1 MTQQCLFCDSDDLN
15 QEHIWPD
22 WLVEEFK
29 ARGPSGRGAYTATWD
44 HSDGF
49 SKEWPQ
55 GTITMKRRLVCKE
68 CNGHW
73 MSDIESIASPI
84 LKPLLFDTMAPKQM
98 TVYDQMVIGMWTIL
112 RAMIIDATAPPKK
125 QYFRLSDRLAFVTA
139 DRPPPTSR
147 IWIAPCDGP
156 AFGAWFRS
164 RGLRSSTKKLGI
176 DSVTFIIHKIAIQ
189 VLSWEGERAKLREG
203 KLRAEWG
210 AACLEI
216 WPTDKS
222 RSWPPTTYI
231 NRSLI
236 DTFMKRFDVRIPD
249 RLL

>member
-139 DRPPPTSR
+139 DPRLR
-147 IWIAPCDGP
+147 L
-156 AFGAWFRS
+156 AFGSRRAMAPLSAHGFAAGDCGAVPRS
-164 RGLRSSTKKLGI
+164 WVSTPSHSSST
-176 DSVTFIIHKIAIQ
+176 
-189 VLSWEGERAKLREG
+189 R
-203 KLRAEWG
+203 
-210 AACLEI
+210 
-216 WPTDKS
+216 
-222 RSWPPTTYI
+222 
-231 NRSLI
+231 
-236 DTFMKRFDVRIPD
+236 
-249 RLL
+249 